1 LEQNPEQAEVIEQLT
16 RQKLKEGSEVTA
28 NSMKPLAA
36 AAKAAVSTAVLAD
49 SGADAVEELPVAS

>member
-1 LEQNPEQAEVIEQLT
+1 MAQAVRDAGVPYPVAIVGDT
-16 RQKLKEGSEVTA
+16 
-28 NSMKPLAA
+28 LAA